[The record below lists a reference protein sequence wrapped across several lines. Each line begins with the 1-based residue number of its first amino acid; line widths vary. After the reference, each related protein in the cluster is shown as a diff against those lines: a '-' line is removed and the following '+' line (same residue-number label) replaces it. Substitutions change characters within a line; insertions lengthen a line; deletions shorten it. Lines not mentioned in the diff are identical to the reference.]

1 MKTTNILLTSTLAL
15 FAVSADAAVETGD
28 VIGTSETEI
37 RAVLEGDGYDVQ
49 SIKFD
54 EEEIEIDALFDGKEV
69 EIELSSDEGAILEIE
84 FDDDDGHETDDDDEI
99 EDGDAKDDQED
110 DDGEDDND

>member
-49 SIKFD
+49 SITFD

-84 FDDDDGHETDDDDEI
+84 FDDDDGHETDDV
-99 EDGDAKDDQED
+99 DAKDDQED